1 MAAMQT
7 TTRATSSLIL
17 SIILII
23 TLTSLNIDAKELGN
37 DCEVKIPPNIAIAIL
52 AKPDTVGDIWFVSMF
67 LLYGIEIIKAIQ
79 RRYEFILLEA
89 IKLTKILRPNL
100 VQSKYG
106 EEFINAKLFKTIV
119 NHNFPLRNEIVF
131 VVRISLKSRDS
142 QKITKYGCR
151 ADDNNSNQFSY
162 SFNHS
167 YYHTD
172 ITKHRCEGT
181 RQ

>member
-1 MAAMQT
+1 MPQKSH
-7 TTRATSSLIL
+7 TSDKTLNEDIL
-17 SIILII
+17 
-23 TLTSLNIDAKELGN
+23 KELKN
-37 DCEVKIPPNIAIAIL
+37 INSQLLNLNNKIEESNLL
-52 AKPDTVGDIWFVSMF
+52 ARESKSNEDATRYTDQGGSKEKSDFHRKFYGFESPQKEKRDVFREKKKKRMF
-67 LLYGIEIIKAIQ
+67 T
-79 RRYEFILLEA
+79 EA
-89 IKLTKILRPNL
+89 IVGIKVFKAGRMLAEFDIREHSRLLL
-100 VQSKYG
+100 V
-106 EEFINAKLFKTIV
+106 
-119 NHNFPLRNEIVF
+119 VF